1 MHIHV
6 MECHLAL
13 VSLVI
18 WDTMDDY
25 GEHCKPGTENNHN
38 QSHLYVKSKNTK
50 YRRRV
55 AKWLGIWEM
64 EQDKEVSITQH

>member
-1 MHIHV
+1 MT
-6 MECHLAL
+6 MENTVNQAPK
-13 VSLVI
+13 
-18 WDTMDDY
+18 T
-25 GEHCKPGTENNHN
+25 THN

-55 AKWLGIWEM
+55 AKWLRICEM